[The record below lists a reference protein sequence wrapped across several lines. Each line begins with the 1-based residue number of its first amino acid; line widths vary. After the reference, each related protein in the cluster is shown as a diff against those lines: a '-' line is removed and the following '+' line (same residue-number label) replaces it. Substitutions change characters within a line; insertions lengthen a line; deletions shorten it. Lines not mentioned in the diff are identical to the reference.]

1 MDREEL
7 IDFLRE
13 NLTIEIERDQ
23 DYYSYP
29 HLMVKI
35 KIGNETISN
44 SSCTIY
50 DGECDGCR

>member
-13 NLTIEIERDQ
+13 NLTININRDQ

-29 HLMVKI
+29 HIEVTLSLC
-35 KIGNETISN
+35 GEQIS
-44 SSCTIY
+44 SSQTTIY
-50 DGECDGCR
+50 DGEHNG

>member
-13 NLTIEIERDQ
+13 NLTIEISRDQ

-29 HLMVKI
+29 HIEVKLMLCGQLI
-35 KIGNETISN
+35 D
-44 SSCTIY
+44 SSQTTIY
-50 DGECDGCR
+50 DGEHNG